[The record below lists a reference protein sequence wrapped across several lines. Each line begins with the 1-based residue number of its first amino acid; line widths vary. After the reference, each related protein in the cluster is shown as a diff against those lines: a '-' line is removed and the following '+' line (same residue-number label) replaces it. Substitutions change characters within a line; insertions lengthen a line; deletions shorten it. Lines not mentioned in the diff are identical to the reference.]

1 MAFEIVLGLYPE
13 IIYDLIRAEFRARK
27 SDATFFSANCCSEQF
42 RVQEKKNNLIRV
54 ACAENVREK
63 GHLFDIDAGF
73 MKSRRG
79 VT

>member
-42 RVQEKKNNLIRV
+42 RVEEKKNNCIRQ
-54 ACAENVREK
+54 RS
-63 GHLFDIDAGF
+63 GRLHRGAGF
-73 MKSRRG
+73 FSSFTVIFRQYICIR
-79 VT
+79 

>member
-1 MAFEIVLGLYPE
+1 M
-13 IIYDLIRAEFRARK
+13 K
-27 SDATFFSANCCSEQF
+27 FSAKAEVE
-42 RVQEKKNNLIRV
+42 REEEKEGEHSSVRQILLIAEARERATIAINLIRV